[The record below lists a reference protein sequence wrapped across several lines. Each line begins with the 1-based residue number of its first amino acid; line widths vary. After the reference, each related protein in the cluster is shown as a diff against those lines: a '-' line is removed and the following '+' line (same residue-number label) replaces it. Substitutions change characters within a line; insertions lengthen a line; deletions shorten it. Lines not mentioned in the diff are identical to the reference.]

1 MRTHQIVF
9 EAPRQL
15 RLAVRDMPDAPPPH
29 AARLRTR
36 VSFISAGTEL
46 AIYAGTDPR
55 LNQPGSGFAYPH
67 EPGYANVAEV
77 IAQGTGMHEHG
88 GLRPGQRIFTLHPH
102 KSVYDFT
109 VGDWDMAE
117 PVPDSLSDDE
127 AAAARMALV
136 AITALQVA
144 DLAAGDTAAVFGLGA
159 VGNLAAQLLQVA
171 AVRVV
176 GIDPV
181 ASRCQLARDCGIEQV
196 VHATAETAGAQ
207 VRALLGGGP
216 TISIDAVG
224 HGAIIEQ
231 AIELAPRHG
240 QVVVLGSPRAAHT
253 ADLSA
258 VMQKVFKKLLTIRGA
273 LEWRLP
279 RRANLDPHA
288 RHTTEGNLRYIFDL
302 MVRGRLRVAPLV
314 SHRIPAAQAT
324 KAYEGLLEHK
334 DRFIGVVLDWSGLE
348 SDEPVGA

>member
-1 MRTHQIVF
+1 MRMHQIVF

-15 RLAVRDMPDAPPPH
+15 RLAARDLPDAPPPH
-29 AARLRTR
+29 AARLHTR

-55 LNQPGSGFAYPH
+55 LNQPGSGFSYPH

-77 IAQGTGMHEHG
+77 IALGPSVEEHV
-88 GLRPGQRIFTLHPH
+88 GLRPGQRVFTLHPH
-102 KSVYDFT
+102 KSVHDFT

-144 DLAAGDTAAVFGLGA
+144 DLAAGDSAAVFGLGA

-171 AVRVV
+171 GARVV
-176 GIDPV
+176 GVDPV
-181 ASRCQLARDCGIEQV
+181 ASRCRLARDCGIEQV
-196 VHATAETAGAQ
+196 VQATAETAGEQ

-240 QVVVLGSPRAAHT
+240 QVVVLGSPRSAHA

-279 RRANLDPHA
+279 RRGNLDPHA

-302 MVRGRLRVAPLV
+302 IVRGRLKVAPLI
-314 SHRIPAAQAT
+314 SHRIPASRA
-324 KAYEGLLEHK
+324 KDAYEGLLAHN
-334 DRFIGVVLDWSGLE
+334 DQFTGVVLDWSSLE
-348 SDEPVGA
+348 